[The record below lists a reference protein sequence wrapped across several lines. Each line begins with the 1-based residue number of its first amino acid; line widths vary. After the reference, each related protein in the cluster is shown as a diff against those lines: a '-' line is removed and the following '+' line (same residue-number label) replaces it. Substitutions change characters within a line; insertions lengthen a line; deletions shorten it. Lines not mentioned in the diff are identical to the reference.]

1 MTRLLWPV
9 VATCLLQA
17 MVLCFLLVPIRVV
30 AFPAT
35 PTGPALWLVLDYD
48 GVRQSLQCLG
58 TTDPGTCFQWVGN
71 IFALGRTISVRL
83 GICLL
88 AVAAGVLTFCKITAV
103 QRPP

>member
-1 MTRLLWPV
+1 MRRLLWPV

-17 MVLCFLLVPIRVV
+17 LVLCFLLVPIRVV

-35 PTGPALWLVLDYD
+35 STGPALWLVLDFD

-58 TTDPGTCFQWVGN
+58 TSNPLACFQWVGD
-71 IFALGRTISVRL
+71 IFAFGRTISVRL